1 MLIGVIVGT
10 YSSLFV
16 ATPIVVDSLS
26 NDQLNEDKAKVVAE
40 KKTGFDAVPADFTTA
55 EPTTPEEFAAQ
66 TKKEKKDKKPLI
78 RPSQS

>member
-16 ATPIVVDSLS
+16 ATPIVVDALTSA
-26 NDQLNEDKAKVVAE
+26 QEKETITPTVIAAE
-40 KKTGFDAVPADFTTA
+40 KKTGFDAIPADFTSA
-55 EPTTPEEFAAQ
+55 APATPEEFTA
-66 TKKEKKDKKPLI
+66 KKEKKDKKPLI

>member
-26 NDQLNEDKAKVVAE
+26 RDQEKDEAIPVIAE
-40 KKTGFDAVPADFTTA
+40 KKTGFDAIPTDFTTKA
-55 EPTTPEEFAAQ
+55 PATPEEFTA
-66 TKKEKKDKKPLI
+66 KKEKKVKTPLI

>member
-26 NDQLNEDKAKVVAE
+26 RDQVSEDAVKPVVAE
-40 KKTGFDAVPADFTTA
+40 KKVGYDAVPTEFTSAETA
-55 EPTTPEEFAAQ
+55 APEEFTA
-66 TKKEKKDKKPLI
+66 KKEKKDKKPLI